1 MNGLSSLLSN
11 DLQRGYEA
19 GLASLVP
26 PRRMADGGSN
36 KPYVYKYD
44 PKTQTY
50 TLVEEQTPAANIAA
64 GKPAD
69 FKFYEDGPDTGPL
82 PPTPTPFG
90 SGKGGDK
97 GDGESSTSQQG
108 GGKGG
113 LSDIMDNLT
122 NAVQQFADFQGK
134 GGVVGAIARGL
145 GDMFGLTAPGA
156 PFGPPGPGET
166 AGITGDAA
174 LALGGY
180 GLGIDPEAGGI
191 DAPSV
196 GPSVFGGGLSPVD
209 ASYLPDYGT
218 SVIAKGGVVR
228 AAKGMSMEDNSFVL
242 PADVVAAM
250 GNGSS
255 QAGLQALRNNMGPE
269 VQMIRGDGDGM
280 SDSIPANIAG
290 TQPALISDGEAY
302 VPPGVVRAMGGG
314 DMSKGAKNLYAV
326 MDEAR
331 KQAYGRT
338 QQANQIDPNKV
349 MAKAMKA

>member
-26 PRRMADGGSN
+26 PKRMAEGGENDADSGA
-36 KPYVYKYD
+36 YEYTYD
-44 PKTQTY
+44 PETMTY
-50 TLVEEQTPAANIAA
+50 TLVEKKKPLEEAKKVGVQGDASPGFTPPQ
-64 GKPAD
+64 GKA
-69 FKFYEDGPDTGPL
+69 
-82 PPTPTPFG
+82 
-90 SGKGGDK
+90 SGKGLVGDLQGLGK
-97 GDGESSTSQQG
+97 GIGKGLQGLMGVISQG
-108 GGKGG
+108 GLMGIAAKGIAQALG
-113 LSDIMDNLT
+113 IPGFGGQA
-122 NAVQQFADFQGK
+122 AVGPSA
-134 GGVVGAIARGL
+134 
-145 GDMFGLTAPGA
+145 APS
-156 PFGPPGPGET
+156 
-166 AGITGDAA
+166 
-174 LALGGY
+174 LGGY
-180 GLGIDPEAGGI
+180 GGGYDPEAGGT
-191 DAPSV
+191 PGV
-196 GPSVFGGGLSPVD
+196 GPSVGVGGLGSADTAAPAGND
-209 ASYLPDYGT
+209 AGMSAGQEGV

-228 AAKGMSMEDNSFVL
+228 AAKGMSMEDNSFIL

-338 QQANQIDPNKV
+338 KQANQIDPNKV
-349 MAKAMKA
+349 MTKAMKA

>member
-26 PRRMADGGSN
+26 PQRMAEGGANDADSGAYE
-36 KPYVYKYD
+36 YVYD
-44 PKTQTY
+44 PETMTY
-50 TLVEEQTPAANIAA
+50 TLVEKKKPLEEAKPTTGGGEGGSGFAPPQ
-64 GKPAD
+64 GKA
-69 FKFYEDGPDTGPL
+69 
-82 PPTPTPFG
+82 
-90 SGKGGDK
+90 SGKGFLADLQGLGK
-97 GDGESSTSQQG
+97 GVGKGLQGLMGFISQG
-108 GGKGG
+108 GLMGIAAKGIAQALG
-113 LSDIMDNLT
+113 IPG
-122 NAVQQFADFQGK
+122 F
-134 GGVVGAIARGL
+134 GGQAATGPSA
-145 GDMFGLTAPGA
+145 TPG
-156 PFGPPGPGET
+156 
-166 AGITGDAA
+166 
-174 LALGGY
+174 LGGY
-180 GLGIDPEAGGI
+180 GSGYDPEATGMG
-191 DAPSV
+191 PSV
-196 GPSVFGGGLSPVD
+196 GTGLGGLGSADTAATAGND
-209 ASYLPDYGT
+209 AGMSVGQEGI

-228 AAKGMSMEDNSFVL
+228 AAKGMSMEDNSFIL

-302 VPPGVVRAMGGG
+302 VPPGVVQAMGGG

-338 QQANQIDPNKV
+338 KQVNQIDPNKV
-349 MAKAMKA
+349 MTKAMKA

>member
-26 PRRMADGGSN
+26 PRRMAEGGANDADSGA
-36 KPYVYKYD
+36 YEYTYD
-44 PKTQTY
+44 PETMTY
-50 TLVEEQTPAANIAA
+50 KLVEKKPAEKIAA
-64 GKPAD
+64 GESAGDSEPGGFPA
-69 FKFYEDGPDTGPL
+69 
-82 PPTPTPFG
+82 PTSSSKA
-90 SGKGGDK
+90 SGKGLVGDLQGLGK
-97 GDGESSTSQQG
+97 GIGKGLQGLMGFISQG
-108 GGKGG
+108 GLMGVAAKGIAQALG
-113 LSDIMDNLT
+113 IPG
-122 NAVQQFADFQGK
+122 F
-134 GGVVGAIARGL
+134 GGQ
-145 GDMFGLTAPGA
+145 TPGA
-156 PFGPPGPGET
+156 SG
-166 AGITGDAA
+166 
-174 LALGGY
+174 LA
-180 GLGIDPEAGGI
+180 GLGISNGVSSIGGTSLGGV
-191 DAPSV
+191 DTSGGFDTSGGMGAV
-196 GPSVFGGGLSPVD
+196 GVGGLGSADTAATADND
-209 ASYLPDYGT
+209 AGMSAGQEGI

-228 AAKGMSMEDNSFVL
+228 AAKGMSMEDNSFIL

-302 VPPGVVRAMGGG
+302 VPPGVVQAMGGG

-338 QQANQIDPNKV
+338 KQANQIDPNKV
-349 MAKAMKA
+349 ITKAMKA

>member
-26 PRRMADGGSN
+26 PQRMAEGGANDADSGA
-36 KPYVYKYD
+36 YEYTYD
-44 PKTQTY
+44 PETMTY
-50 TLVEEQTPAANIAA
+50 KLIQKKKPEEKIAA
-64 GKPAD
+64 GEPAGDSSPSTPVPTGKP
-69 FKFYEDGPDTGPL
+69 
-82 PPTPTPFG
+82 
-90 SGKGGDK
+90 SGKGVMADLQGLGK
-97 GDGESSTSQQG
+97 GIGKGLQGLMGFISQG
-108 GGKGG
+108 GLMGIAAKGIAQALG
-113 LSDIMDNLT
+113 IPGFGGQQAAPTGMTTSDM
-122 NAVQQFADFQGK
+122 
-134 GGVVGAIARGL
+134 AI
-145 GDMFGLTAPGA
+145 
-156 PFGPPGPGET
+156 
-166 AGITGDAA
+166 
-174 LALGGY
+174 ALGGY
-180 GLGIDPEAGGI
+180 GAGIDPEAGDMGV
-191 DAPSV
+191 SV
-196 GPSVFGGGLSPVD
+196 GPSVGVGGLGGPGVSTAATADND
-209 ASYLPDYGT
+209 AGMSAGQEGI

-228 AAKGMSMEDNSFVL
+228 AAKGMSMEDNSFIL

-255 QAGLQALRNNMGPE
+255 QAGLQALRNNMGPG

-314 DMSKGAKNLYAV
+314 DMSKGAKNLYAM

-338 QQANQIDPNKV
+338 KQANQIDPNKV
-349 MAKAMKA
+349 MTKAMRD

>member
-26 PRRMADGGSN
+26 PQRMAEGGENDADSGA
-36 KPYVYKYD
+36 YEYTYD
-44 PKTQTY
+44 PETMTY
-50 TLVEEQTPAANIAA
+50 MLVEKKKPLEEAKKVDVQGDASPGFTPPQ
-64 GKPAD
+64 GKP
-69 FKFYEDGPDTGPL
+69 
-82 PPTPTPFG
+82 
-90 SGKGGDK
+90 SGKGLVADLQGLGK
-97 GDGESSTSQQG
+97 GVGKGLQGLMGFISQG
-108 GGKGG
+108 GLMGVAAKGIAQALG
-113 LSDIMDNLT
+113 IPG
-122 NAVQQFADFQGK
+122 F
-134 GGVVGAIARGL
+134 GGQ
-145 GDMFGLTAPGA
+145 TPGA
-156 PFGPPGPGET
+156 SG
-166 AGITGDAA
+166 
-174 LALGGY
+174 LA
-180 GLGIDPEAGGI
+180 GLGISNGVSSIGGTSLGGV
-191 DAPSV
+191 DTSGGFDTSGGMGAV
-196 GPSVFGGGLSPVD
+196 GVGGLGSADTAASAGND
-209 ASYLPDYGT
+209 AGMSAGQEGV

-228 AAKGMSMEDNSFVL
+228 AAKGMSMEDNSFIL

-302 VPPGVVRAMGGG
+302 VPPGVVQAMGGG

-338 QQANQIDPNKV
+338 KQANQIDPNKV
-349 MAKAMKA
+349 MTKAMKA

>member
-26 PRRMADGGSN
+26 PKRMAEGGENDADSGA
-36 KPYVYKYD
+36 YEYTYD
-44 PKTQTY
+44 PETMTY
-50 TLVEEQTPAANIAA
+50 MLVEKKKPLEEAKPTTGGAEGPGGFPAPSSS
-64 GKPAD
+64 GKP
-69 FKFYEDGPDTGPL
+69 
-82 PPTPTPFG
+82 
-90 SGKGGDK
+90 SGKGLVGDLQGLGK
-97 GDGESSTSQQG
+97 GVGKGLQGLMGFISQG
-108 GGKGG
+108 G
-113 LSDIMDNLT
+113 LM
-122 NAVQQFADFQGK
+122 
-134 GGVVGAIARGL
+134 GVAARGIAQAL
-145 GDMFGLTAPGA
+145 GIPGFGGQQAAPTGMTTSDMA
-156 PFGPPGPGET
+156 
-166 AGITGDAA
+166 I
-174 LALGGY
+174 ALGGY
-180 GLGIDPEAGGI
+180 GYGIDPEAGGMPGGSG
-191 DAPSV
+191 PSV
-196 GPSVFGGGLSPVD
+196 GVGGLGSADTAAPAGND
-209 ASYLPDYGT
+209 AGMSAGQEGV

-228 AAKGMSMEDNSFVL
+228 AAKGMSMEDNSFIL

-302 VPPGVVRAMGGG
+302 VPPGVVQAMGGG

-338 QQANQIDPNKV
+338 KQANQIDPNKV
-349 MAKAMKA
+349 MTKAMKA